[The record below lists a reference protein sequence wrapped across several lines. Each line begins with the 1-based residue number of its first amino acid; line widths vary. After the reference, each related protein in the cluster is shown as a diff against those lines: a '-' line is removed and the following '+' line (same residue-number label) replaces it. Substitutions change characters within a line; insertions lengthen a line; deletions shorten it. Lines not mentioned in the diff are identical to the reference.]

1 MHTPSASR
9 RWPRWSGAGHPARV
23 EEVTGVPAD
32 QLRAAAAILG
42 AARSLVSTVLQG
54 VYQSMQATA
63 AACQVNNLHLIRG
76 MLGRPG
82 CGLYQ
87 MNGQPTAQNTRECG
101 ADGDLPAF
109 RNWHNPSHI
118 AELARLWN
126 VDPAVIPRWAPP
138 THAMQ
143 IFRYAEAGIDQTAVD
158 QRHQSRRLA
167 ARTRPA
173 SQDPPQTGLVRH
185 RAGRLPHRDRFTG

>member
-1 MHTPSASR
+1 
-9 RWPRWSGAGHPARV
+9 
-23 EEVTGVPAD
+23 
-32 QLRAAAAILG
+32 LRAAAEILG
-42 AARSLVSTVLQG
+42 NARSLVSTVLQG

-87 MNGQPTAQNTRECG
+87 MNGQPTSQNTRECG

-109 RNWHNPSHI
+109 RNWDNPEHI

-126 VDPAVIPRWAPP
+126 VDQDIIPHWTPP

-143 IFRYAEAGIDQTAVD
+143 IFQ
-158 QRHQSRRLA
+158 
-167 ARTRPA
+167 
-173 SQDPPQTGLVRH
+173 
-185 RAGRLPHRDRFTG
+185 